1 MKKIIE
7 FRKQNTLDLIKTQIV
22 SNQVNT
28 NQVILNGML
37 IFECQICKEQHS
49 LYDFINHMTN
59 DNHTRLTNSRMQI
72 TQSSFSETEAAAI
85 MMQNRSFHDL
95 EQIKEGIIFQC
106 ECGFRG
112 VTPIEIHFHQIF
124 KCQKS
129 ECSIHKVIENQ
140 FYSKEQPKT
149 QQSIIP
155 PQKTIDCQQQQ
166 EMDKPFVR
174 WTADNDPGKAPN
186 TIPYTPQAQLIVAP
200 KVVEK
205 QSQDKCKERITAL
218 TKNAKYLT
226 DNTHNEFQFAIFQDM
241 VKTIDVK
248 RPIEGFNRILSQFR
262 LRQCVK
268 QIENEERGHINNKS
282 GNTEQKPKKIPDD
295 KEKKTW
301 KLKTKPECIMVEDIH
316 EIPDVKIT
324 FDDEE
329 KLNQTKQKKRK
340 RFDEKTLATVKELI
354 AEFKYRKALELL
366 DSFIKKD
373 ENKGNVKVDP
383 SEREKQLQKLFPL
396 PKQTELKLNFRP
408 YQKQFFTFTE
418 KEIFDAICELD
429 TTKACGPCGI
439 SNKYIKD
446 MRYNNHF
453 IKSLKA
459 LFEELFNNP
468 TKMSEILPLFEF
480 KIALIPKEDK
490 ISKRPVCI
498 QNSFCNVLNTVI
510 LKRKDLLP
518 RQFCKEQHLFD
529 KNSMQ
534 QCKLDARKLSKNS
547 VVMKIDIQNAFNE
560 TQLET
565 LLYGMETQLVPM
577 QTQLYLCGLI
587 QAQNCRETASY
598 NLVQGNNL
606 SSLCF
611 SYAIQPILEELRKKY
626 RISCYSDDIIIEIG
640 QDTEKDVIQF
650 ATNLFSKYGFTIN
663 EKKCFSTANDNVI
676 TFDGINVSST
686 ENDPRLHTSKKLIQT
701 ADEIYSLVEQL
712 LERGL
717 GRSQTL
723 GIFLVSLIPKINWAL
738 RIEDY
743 VEETI
748 KDYNKI
754 DEVMAQTFYM
764 ITNPRQFSEED
775 FMGEKRQV
783 TIQNFINIMS
793 APLNRN
799 GFNCILPGRN
809 FKAAQKINAEQL
821 QYKDLFIQLK
831 EHNEQQNHA
840 TLITNMDSFAAQ
852 VLHKYHDLTNMEFQ
866 RAIDIMFDSDSLEP
880 RNHAHICPLCQKHIT
895 DPNHAIFCSS
905 EAGYAIKRHNK
916 AQYDLVEHIWY
927 RPSKQSGW
935 SVEIVILLY

>member
-7 FRKQNTLDLIKTQIV
+7 SPDQISMKELKMQQRIIGSLRRLLAQHLTFQFQIFVSGRKQDFMDKVDCKKQGLRTQTRT
-22 SNQVNT
+22 QV
-28 NQVILNGML
+28 LKRESL
-37 IFECQICKEQHS
+37 AKEAPQTAQKIAS
-49 LYDFINHMTN
+49 ELVL
-59 DNHTRLTNSRMQI
+59 NHTRLTNSRMQI
-72 TQSSFSETEAAAI
+72 TKSSFSETEATTI

-124 KCQKS
+124 KCQKN
-129 ECSIHKVIENQ
+129 ECSIHKVMENQ
-140 FYSKEQPKT
+140 FHSKEQPKT
-149 QQSIIP
+149 QQSITP

-166 EMDKPFVR
+166 EMDKPFAR
-174 WTADNDPGKAPN
+174 WIADNNPGKAPN

-205 QSQDKCKERITAL
+205 QPQDKCKERITAL

-248 RPIEGFNRILSQFR
+248 KPIEGFNRILSQFR

-268 QIENEERGHINNKS
+268 QIENEERGHTNNKQD
-282 GNTEQKPKKIPDD
+282 NTEQKPKKLPDE

-301 KLKTKPECIMVEDIH
+301 KFKSKPECNMVEDLH

-324 FDDEE
+324 FEDAE
-329 KLNQTKQKKRK
+329 KPNQTKQKKRK

-468 TKMSEILPLFEF
+468 TKMSEILPMFEF

-518 RQFCKEQHLFD
+518 
-529 KNSMQ
+529 
-534 QCKLDARKLSKNS
+534 
-547 VVMKIDIQNAFNE
+547 
-560 TQLET
+560 
-565 LLYGMETQLVPM
+565 
-577 QTQLYLCGLI
+577 
-587 QAQNCRETASY
+587 
-598 NLVQGNNL
+598 
-606 SSLCF
+606 
-611 SYAIQPILEELRKKY
+611 
-626 RISCYSDDIIIEIG
+626 
-640 QDTEKDVIQF
+640 
-650 ATNLFSKYGFTIN
+650 
-663 EKKCFSTANDNVI
+663 
-676 TFDGINVSST
+676 
-686 ENDPRLHTSKKLIQT
+686 
-701 ADEIYSLVEQL
+701 
-712 LERGL
+712 
-717 GRSQTL
+717 
-723 GIFLVSLIPKINWAL
+723 
-738 RIEDY
+738 
-743 VEETI
+743 
-748 KDYNKI
+748 
-754 DEVMAQTFYM
+754 
-764 ITNPRQFSEED
+764 
-775 FMGEKRQV
+775 
-783 TIQNFINIMS
+783 
-793 APLNRN
+793 
-799 GFNCILPGRN
+799 
-809 FKAAQKINAEQL
+809 
-821 QYKDLFIQLK
+821 
-831 EHNEQQNHA
+831 
-840 TLITNMDSFAAQ
+840 
-852 VLHKYHDLTNMEFQ
+852 
-866 RAIDIMFDSDSLEP
+866 
-880 RNHAHICPLCQKHIT
+880 
-895 DPNHAIFCSS
+895 
-905 EAGYAIKRHNK
+905 
-916 AQYDLVEHIWY
+916 
-927 RPSKQSGW
+927 
-935 SVEIVILLY
+935 